1 MSTGAFGREA
11 RWEYTRVYRGSNQSS
26 SSRSRRD
33 FLILN
38 LSSSSSL
45 SSKVGPSETQGSLLE
60 IPTRQGCLVSGEPDR
75 NRKKS
80 PASTILFVPSPT
92 RFGINHDFDDGPG
105 MEAGLSKKSR
115 LAL

>member
-1 MSTGAFGREA
+1 MASEPVMVDYGIVLGLLGVASGAASLIYSRSQVVAARREA

-45 SSKVGPSETQGSLLE
+45 SSKVGPSETQWSVLE
-60 IPTRQGCLVSGEPDR
+60 IQTQRGCRVCG
-75 NRKKS
+75 
-80 PASTILFVPSPT
+80 
-92 RFGINHDFDDGPG
+92 
-105 MEAGLSKKSR
+105 
-115 LAL
+115 

>member
-45 SSKVGPSETQGSLLE
+45 SSKVGPSETQGSVLE
-60 IPTRQGCLVSGEPDR
+60 IPTQRGCLASREPDQSR
-75 NRKKS
+75 NTRDSWRK
-80 PASTILFVPSPT
+80 TGFNCTVPSVHH
-92 RFGINHDFDDGPG
+92 R
-105 MEAGLSKKSR
+105 
-115 LAL
+115 